1 MAFVFSEQDKK
12 KLAEI
17 RSHYPDARAA
27 TLPALHYAQ
36 DLNGFVSEDVIDQ
49 VASELDLPR
58 AHVLHVATFYTMYN
72 KKPVGRFHIQVCT
85 NIACSL
91 LGARHLVQKLE
102 EELGISPGDTSED
115 GMFTL
120 TEVEC
125 LGSCGTAPMMQ
136 VNDSFYED
144 LTEQKLLNL
153 IDAMRKGEIDG

>member
-1 MAFVFSEQDKK
+1 MAFTFNEQDKEQ
-12 KLAEI
+12 LAEI
-17 RSHYPDARAA
+17 RSHYPDAKAA
-27 TLPALHYAQ
+27 TLPALHFAQ
-36 DLNGFVSEDVIDQ
+36 NLNGYVSEEVIDE
-49 VASELDLPR
+49 VACALDLPR
-58 AHVLHVATFYTMYN
+58 AHVLNVATFYTMYN

-85 NIACSL
+85 NISCSL
-91 LGARHLVQKLE
+91 LGARHLVEKLE
-102 EELGISPGDTSED
+102 EELGISPGETTED

-136 VNDSFYED
+136 VNDSFYEN